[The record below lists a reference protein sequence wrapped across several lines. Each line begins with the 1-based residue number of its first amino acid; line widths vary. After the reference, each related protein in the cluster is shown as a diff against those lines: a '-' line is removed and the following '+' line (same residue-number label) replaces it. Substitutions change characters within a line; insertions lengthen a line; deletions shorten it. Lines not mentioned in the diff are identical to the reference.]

1 MKTDGLTPLAFGDK
15 DGWPAMGTFDILNMR
30 VNGYQYHIELMKGAQ
45 KWTDPK
51 TAAVFDGL
59 EGAPAVQR

>member
-1 MKTDGLTPLAFGDK
+1 MKADGLTPLAFGDK

-30 VNGYQYHIELMKGAQ
+30 VNGYQFHIELMKGAPEV
-45 KWTDPK
+45 DRPE
-51 TAAVFDGL
+51 DRGRLRRL